1 MDRDDRIAGVVRTRE
16 QPGFLEIGQT
26 ALDLRIS
33 PELRQMDPRLFRPER
48 IGLALAENGR

>member
-1 MDRDDRIAGVVRTRE
+1 VRDIV
-16 QPGFLEIGQT
+16 GQT